1 MKKYILVDEKEKW
14 FDCFVAGH
22 TIDSINNAIG
32 YSFWV
37 THRASF
43 AQVIYYE
50 IRHLFSF
57 LSENNFSL

>member
-1 MKKYILVDEKEKW
+1 MKKYILVDEKDKW
-14 FDCFVAGH
+14 LDCFIAGH

-43 AQVIYYE
+43 AQVIIIKLY
-50 IRHLFSF
+50 
-57 LSENNFSL
+57 NNHI